1 MTLNQGVLQNIH
13 DMYKLGQERMWG
25 RGQLTCGLAEMAVVA
40 ATGTRGVRRC
50 TEESPP
56 ADVLSGPLGSL
67 SYSGEGAI
75 LKE

>member
-1 MTLNQGVLQNIH
+1 
-13 DMYKLGQERMWG
+13 
-25 RGQLTCGLAEMAVVA
+25 MALVA
-40 ATGTRGVRRC
+40 AGGKRGVRRC

-75 LKE
+75 LKEEQSDDKSYDYISHLIPLPPPNFDSFREPCVK